1 VGRQPLDSSP
11 FQDIVSFGRH
21 QNGQKEEIRIGL
33 SIAQTLIN
41 RMSEGVMVL
50 DPDYRIV
57 WINDQAL
64 KLAGLT
70 RKEALGQYCFQ
81 VSHQAIAPCDSP
93 ETPCPMKQTL
103 TQKVSAHGLHEH
115 VRHDG
120 QTHYCDVS
128 TYPLLGADGQVV
140 QVVEVLWDMTTELSE
155 RFERR
160 TRALQQDL
168 ARVVQEE
175 KLVALGKLVA
185 SVAHEINNPVS
196 SIINF
201 TKLILRGLR
210 EGTPSAEDLA
220 DFERYLDL
228 TVREAERCGEIVTNL
243 LTFSRHKSP
252 QPGGVDLVEIVER
265 TLVLMQHLMTLSG
278 IEVKTRF
285 EAADLI
291 VWGDYNQLQQCLTN
305 LLFNAVEA
313 MDGGGTLTIKGQVKA
328 DKGLICLDVSDTG
341 HGISPEHVPHIF
353 EPFFSTKSD
362 TSGVGLGLAMVYDIV
377 KSHAGDVIVR
387 SQPGEGTTFRLMF
400 PTRERSAEE
409 DQERTT

>member
-1 VGRQPLDSSP
+1 VGRQPLDASP
-11 FQDIVSFGRH
+11 FQDIVSFGRQ
-21 QNGQKEEIRIGL
+21 QNGQKEDIRIGL

-50 DPDYRIV
+50 DPEYRIV

-93 ETPCPMKQTL
+93 ETPCPMKRTL
-103 TQKVSAHGLHEH
+103 AQKVSAHALHEH
-115 VRHDG
+115 VRHG
-120 QTHYCDVS
+120 GRTHYCDVS
-128 TYPLLGADGQVV
+128 TYPLLGAGGQVV
-140 QVVEVLWDMTTELSE
+140 QVVEVLWDMTSELSE

-160 TRALQQDL
+160 TRALQEDL

-210 EGTPSAEDLA
+210 EGTPTPEDLA

-252 QPGGVDLVEIVER
+252 EPGGVDLVEIVER
-265 TLVLMQHLMTLSG
+265 TLALMQHLIALSG
-278 IEVKTRF
+278 IEVVTRL
-285 EAADLI
+285 EPADLN

-313 MDGGGTLTIKGQVKA
+313 MDGGGTLTIKGRVKA
-328 DKGLICLDVSDTG
+328 DKGLVCLDVSDTG

-377 KSHAGDVIVR
+377 KSHGGDVIVH
-387 SQPGEGTTFRLMF
+387 SQLGEGTTFRLLF
-400 PTRERSAEE
+400 PTRERSAEG
-409 DQERTT
+409 DGGRTT